1 MEGAEPAHEVGSDVA
16 SAQEEV
22 ADAIA
27 DRVLERLG
35 EVSLSGGAPMLGLAR
50 GKDLHAGAAVARP
63 PSEYQ
68 TAKMRE
74 RYLNA
79 IKRAHDAAEL
89 DDEDRAL
96 YHVRRSLGCLT
107 RLYHQRS
114 PEVQSPEA
122 QASIAA
128 EFANLTSVNEAFD
141 MKDV

>member
-1 MEGAEPAHEVGSDVA
+1 MEGAESAHEVGSNLDAA

-35 EVSLSGGAPMLGLAR
+35 EVSLSNVGGAPMLGLAR
-50 GKDLHAGAAVARP
+50 GKSLHAGAAMARP

-107 RLYHQRS
+107 K
-114 PEVQSPEA
+114 P
-122 QASIAA
+122 
-128 EFANLTSVNEAFD
+128 
-141 MKDV
+141 